1 MVDTVKS
8 PAELTECNLSRAS
21 VSKADNTLLTNPIHC
36 INCRLAP
43 PESKLL
49 IIVGHY
55 SLCQYFPVSLIST
68 RGVLHWPARSLDLVG
83 LAQLKNNICQ
93 AIANIPVDLLDK
105 VERNFRMELEES
117 FLSSQAPSFRATVE
131 FVAERISSSCIK
143 HICSNVIA
151 PCKEEASTLCNKQK
165 EENKKL
171 SKKEVQTQ
179 VEEACQTTLARIHT
193 ALDDHCG
200 PQVGQALRVLLGP
213 DATDPAILSS
223 AHNICGRRCRERII
237 NWLNSHIKLSNI
249 FTKIFNGLDTK
260 QNGEQTTGRKDV
272 EHKDLAMSPPDLLIE
287 LQERL
292 CQCIENRNLSVS
304 EEQVLDLIDKVMETI
319 KHRSDLVPRA
329 EQTLHSITVDYC
341 IVLMAHCPGVL
352 TTEVLHRLCSLWLTF
367 VPQSTPLERVLSSR
381 NVLLLCQSGP
391 QVAQASWRQLSRLLV
406 LLLKEELLAP
416 KQLEAQFVALFRK
429 DWPPMVHSLMGT
441 CLSSMLELIRQDPKC
456 NKNPKFVLM
465 LEWANE
471 MMNEL
476 ARDDICEDS

>member
-237 NWLNSHIKLSNI
+237 NWLNSHIKLS
-249 FTKIFNGLDTK
+249 
-260 QNGEQTTGRKDV
+260 
-272 EHKDLAMSPPDLLIE
+272 S
-287 LQERL
+287 
-292 CQCIENRNLSVS
+292 
-304 EEQVLDLIDKVMETI
+304 KVT
-319 KHRSDLVPRA
+319 
-329 EQTLHSITVDYC
+329 
-341 IVLMAHCPGVL
+341 
-352 TTEVLHRLCSLWLTF
+352 
-367 VPQSTPLERVLSSR
+367 
-381 NVLLLCQSGP
+381 
-391 QVAQASWRQLSRLLV
+391 
-406 LLLKEELLAP
+406 
-416 KQLEAQFVALFRK
+416 
-429 DWPPMVHSLMGT
+429 
-441 CLSSMLELIRQDPKC
+441 
-456 NKNPKFVLM
+456 
-465 LEWANE
+465 
-471 MMNEL
+471 
-476 ARDDICEDS
+476 